1 MRSLMAMFR
10 SEPRVARPLYDQV
23 VAKARA
29 PHWYRA
35 GGVPDTLDGRFA
47 ALATL
52 LALVDLR
59 LERGGDLARRAS
71 VSLAECFIQDMDG
84 ELRQIGIG
92 DPVMSKRVGSM
103 VGSLGG
109 RVGAWRRVI
118 DGEESWDAVM
128 ARSLYREQPVTA
140 EASAHAQKELRA
152 FWAAIEA
159 RTDEALIEGT
169 LP

>member
-1 MRSLMAMFR
+1 MRSLLAMFR
-10 SEPRVARPLYDQV
+10 SEPKVARPLYDQV

-29 PHWYRA
+29 PHWYQA
-35 GGVPDTLDGRFA
+35 GGVPDTIDGRFA
-47 ALATL
+47 TLATL

-59 LERGGDLARRAS
+59 LEGGTDIARRAS

-92 DPVMSKRVGSM
+92 DPVMSKKVGSL
-103 VGSLGG
+103 VGALGG
-109 RVGAWRRVI
+109 RVGAWRRAVA
-118 DGEESWDAVM
+118 GEESWEAVIG
-128 ARSLYREQPVTA
+128 RSLHREQPVSA

-152 FWAAIEA
+152 FWAALEA
-159 RTDEALIEGT
+159 RTDEALIQGT

>member
-10 SEPRVARPLYDQV
+10 SEPKVARPLYDQV

-29 PHWYRA
+29 PHWYRL
-35 GGVPDTLDGRFA
+35 GGVPDTIDGRFA
-47 ALATL
+47 TLATL

-59 LERGGDLARRAS
+59 LERGTEVARRAS

-92 DPVMSKRVGSM
+92 DPVMSKRVGGM

-109 RVGAWRRVI
+109 RVGAWRRVL
-118 DGEESWDAVM
+118 DGEESWEAVIG
-128 ARSLYREQPVTA
+128 RSLHREQPVA
-140 EASAHAQKELRA
+140 PEASAYAQKEWRA
-152 FWAAIEA
+152 FWSSIEA
-159 RTDEALIEGT
+159 RSDEALIAGV

>member
-1 MRSLMAMFR
+1 MRSLLAMFR
-10 SEPRVARPLYDQV
+10 SEPKVARPLYDQV

-29 PHWYRA
+29 PHWYQA
-35 GGVPDTLDGRFA
+35 GGVPDTIDGRFA
-47 ALATL
+47 TLATL

-59 LERGGDLARRAS
+59 LEGGTDVARRAS

-92 DPVMSKRVGSM
+92 DPVMSKKVGSL
-103 VGSLGG
+103 VGALGG
-109 RVGAWRRVI
+109 RVGAWRRAVA
-118 DGEESWDAVM
+118 GEESWEAVIG
-128 ARSLYREQPVTA
+128 RSLHREQPVSP

-152 FWAAIEA
+152 FWAALEA